1 MLDLRQLE
9 TLTPSSRGRSQDLL
23 AMTPSGP
30 GKHDQEAPEISHTI
44 QVSQLSSSSLKFSR
58 QP

>member
-9 TLTPSSRGRSQDLL
+9 TLAPSPRDPSRDSL
-23 AMTPSGP
+23 AMIPSGS
-30 GKHDQEAPEISHTI
+30 GKHGQHAPGTLHAV
-44 QVSQLSSSSLKFSR
+44 QVSQLSPSSLEISK

>member
-9 TLTPSSRGRSQDLL
+9 TLAPSPRGPRQGLL

-30 GKHDQEAPEISHTI
+30 GKHDQQAPETSHAI
-44 QVSQLSSSSLKFSR
+44 QVSQLSPSSLEISR